1 MLSIHKRNPKKEV
14 FILPNWS
21 FPAIKCSWDLS
32 AANSNLINPKSMLIS
47 QRIDDMAVPGYGI
60 VFQPVLEWASK
71 KKKIP
76 KSIKDSRHCG
86 PVRFLC
92 T

>member
-1 MLSIHKRNPKKEV
+1 
-14 FILPNWS
+14 
-21 FPAIKCSWDLS
+21 
-32 AANSNLINPKSMLIS
+32 MLIS
-47 QRIDDMAVPGYGI
+47 QRIDGMAVPGYGI